1 MKTSIYIICTCAAA
15 LLSGCSENSDGE
27 RTAGPGIV
35 RVSASGN
42 DADGRPL
49 GVSVY
54 IFSSPAGQ
62 NAYTLADSVAPL
74 NDGAVYRFPN
84 RDLASCDYRFLFLA
98 TVSPAQ
104 IAAGTKS
111 GASPGLGTRWGDI
124 IVSALTDAC
133 GPDNYLAVETLT
145 GKEVEKADRITG
157 KLGRIVGQPV
167 YEFTRSSDPS
177 AVAPADAISPYVESV
192 LDRVYEIDI
201 EYAGMRKAVSFD
213 PDGNPQ
219 PYGAGFAVRQTV
231 TPALADSLKVAVP
244 QPDAGLAGAGSGVK
258 GGVRIM
264 GLCMLPCND
273 AVTTALT
280 FGYYDTTPK
289 CGNAHSAGQAHDS
302 TCYDRR
308 SLTLAVPAAGMP
320 GLPVMKDTYT
330 VNRIGLPCDRV
341 IDIPYSGPV
350 SIDFTW
356 N

>member
-1 MKTSIYIICTCAAA
+1 MCACAAA
-15 LLSGCSENSDGE
+15 LLFGCSEGSDGD

-42 DADGRPL
+42 AADGRPL

-62 NAYTLADSVAPL
+62 NAYVLADSIAPL
-74 NDGAVYRFPN
+74 NAGAVYRFPN
-84 RDLASCDYRFLFLA
+84 RDLASRDYRFLFLA
-98 TVSPAQ
+98 TVSPAE
-104 IAAGTKS
+104 IAVGTKS
-111 GASPGLGTRWGDI
+111 GAAPAPGTRWDDI
-124 IVSALTDAC
+124 TVCALTDAC

-145 GKEVEKADRITG
+145 GKEVEKTDRITG
-157 KLGRIVGQPV
+157 KLGRAVGQPV

-177 AVAPADAISPYVESV
+177 AVSPADIISPYVESV
-192 LDRVYEIDI
+192 LDRVYEISI
-201 EYAGMRKAVSFD
+201 EYAGVRKAVSFD
-213 PDGNPQ
+213 PDGNAQ

-231 TPALADSLKVAVP
+231 TPTLADSLKVAVP
-244 QPDAGLAGAGSGVK
+244 QTDAGLAGAASGVK

-264 GLCMLPCND
+264 GFCMLPCSD
-273 AVTTALT
+273 AMTASLT

-289 CGNAHSAGQAHDS
+289 CGNTHPAGAAHDS

-308 SLTLAVPAAGMP
+308 SLTLAVPAAGTP
-320 GLPVMKDTYT
+320 GLSVLKDTYT
-330 VNRIGLPCDRV
+330 VNRVGLPCDRV
-341 IDIPYSGPV
+341 IDIPHSDPV